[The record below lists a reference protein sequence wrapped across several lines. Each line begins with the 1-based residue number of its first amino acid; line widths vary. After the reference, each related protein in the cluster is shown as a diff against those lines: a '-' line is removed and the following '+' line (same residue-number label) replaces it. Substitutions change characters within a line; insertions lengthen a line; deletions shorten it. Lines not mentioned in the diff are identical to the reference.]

1 MDKPKIFLLILL
13 AIALLLSFCCEP
25 VQAITEAEVQAQVD
39 SVGKEKVSGN
49 ILIWFLCAIA
59 FLKVSQKIDSFMS
72 SIGINVGNTG
82 GSLLSEAMIAAR
94 SFGAIRGGSGGHFGR
109 SSGFPTGN
117 SAGAA
122 SFFAGGLAGM
132 VGRGVTNSAVKNV
145 TTPVSGGSSGS
156 GGFVGGKVYNA
167 SVSKGGEFA
176 NNVIGSVA
184 TGNVKTMGTISGEK
198 ANEALSSYLGYSALE
213 EGAQNVPSFRNVE
226 IGGGRITGT
235 EINAKNPGGIAF
247 GMYNTDQYM
256 PPEGNYTTVQTADG
270 ASWYKQYAQDAVK
283 KTPYKAPDGSIAY
296 RESLIK
302 KLPPTPYR
310 KDRQ

>member
-1 MDKPKIFLLILL
+1 MDKPKIFLMILL

-94 SFGAIRGGSGGHFGR
+94 SFGAIRGGACGRSGG
-109 SSGFPTGN
+109 SSGSPTGN

-167 SVSKGGEFA
+167 SVNKGGEFA

-247 GMYNTDQYM
+247 VMYNTDQYM

-283 KTPYKAPDGSIAY
+283 KTPYMAPDGSIAY

-302 KLPPTPYR
+302 KLLFYEMILS
-310 KDRQ
+310 

>member
-94 SFGAIRGGSGGHFGR
+94 SLGAIRGGSGGHSGG
-109 SSGFPTGN
+109 SSGSPTGN

-156 GGFVGGKVYNA
+156 GGFVGGKVYSA

-235 EINAKNPGGIAF
+235 EVNTKNPDGIAF

>member
-94 SFGAIRGGSGGHFGR
+94 SFGAIRGGTGGRSGG
-109 SSGFPTGN
+109 SSGSPTGS

-184 TGNVKTMGTISGEK
+184 TGMSKPWVPSLARKPMK
-198 ANEALSSYLGYSALE
+198 PSALIW
-213 EGAQNVPSFRNVE
+213 AILLLRKVHRMFLPSE
-226 IGGGRITGT
+226 MW
-235 EINAKNPGGIAF
+235 KL
-247 GMYNTDQYM
+247 
-256 PPEGNYTTVQTADG
+256 
-270 ASWYKQYAQDAVK
+270 AV
-283 KTPYKAPDGSIAY
+283 A
-296 RESLIK
+296 ESLARKSMPRIREESLSVCTIPSSICLRRVITPLSRQRTV
-302 KLPPTPYR
+302 LPGISSTR
-310 KDRQ
+310 RMQ